1 MHEDRVKGEGVNW
14 SHSHQ
19 TNIHERVDVKGDDGN
34 NYSNNRA

>member
-14 SHSHQ
+14 SHPDQ
-19 TNIHERVDVKGDDGN
+19 TNIHERVDVKGDGGN